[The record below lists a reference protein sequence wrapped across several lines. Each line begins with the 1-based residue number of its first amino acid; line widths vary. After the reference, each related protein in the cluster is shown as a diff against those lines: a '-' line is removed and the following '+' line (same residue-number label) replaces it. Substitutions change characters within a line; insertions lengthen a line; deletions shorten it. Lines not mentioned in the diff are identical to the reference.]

1 MEKSHTE
8 RSGAAGTGNDHFW
21 FYDPE
26 IHEPRGWTIPDMV
39 RDISTDGEYGK
50 TKGGLMDQ
58 ELLEIVAAG
67 TKEAVDR
74 LERWGVAGPGSGMPV
89 LAGSVLR
96 VSVPSPSS
104 SVSSAVAMRW

>member
-1 MEKSHTE
+1 MSDCMAAINASDHGAKVTIMEKSHTE

-21 FYDPE
+21 FYDSK

-58 ELLEIVAAG
+58 HLLEIVVAG
-67 TKEAVDR
+67 TKAAVNR
-74 LERWGVAGPGSGMPV
+74 LESWGVQFSMTRSTLGT
-89 LAGSVLR
+89 
-96 VSVPSPSS
+96 
-104 SVSSAVAMRW
+104 

>member
-74 LERWGVAGPGSGMPV
+74 LERWGVAGPPAEYLGQAKECPY
-89 LAGSVLR
+89 
-96 VSVPSPSS
+96 
-104 SVSSAVAMRW
+104 